1 MVRWSGVFALVILV
15 FTCWAMWRSH
25 ARGIASLVLPALL
38 LGIILLG
45 VSAAALWHSPSRYRR
60 NWVEVFPLVTA
71 VLCVAFFLGQLLAT
85 YTSWLR

>member
-1 MVRWSGVFALVILV
+1 MVRWSRVFALVILV

-25 ARGIASLVLPALL
+25 ANGKGAFVFPAIL

-60 NWVEVFPLVTA
+60 NWVEVFPLVTV